1 MKSRFFVDKTARTSP
16 WFNNKI
22 EVRES
27 SLHGLGVFAT
37 ELIKKN
43 EIFESAPVIQFD
55 QFTMVHLFDLHG
67 YRHILH
73 DYVFSFN
80 GKAAIALGLGSIYNH
95 SNDDANASHRMNT
108 EAPSIEFVAKR
119 DIQADEE
126 ILIHYWKGK
135 IRGEFTSSG
144 TMVGDERINEDIRTK
159 GIARFK
165 KRNKR

>member
-1 MKSRFFVDKTARTSP
+1 MTKFFVDTPIRSSP
-16 WFNNKI
+16 WFSEKV

-80 GKAAIALGLGSIYNH
+80 GKAAIALGMGSIYNH
-95 SNDDANASHRMNT
+95 SNDNANAYAHAHVCERGRLARASLRCLPP
-108 EAPSIEFVAKR
+108 APLR
-119 DIQADEE
+119 D
-126 ILIHYWKGK
+126 
-135 IRGEFTSSG
+135 T
-144 TMVGDERINEDIRTK
+144 
-159 GIARFK
+159 
-165 KRNKR
+165 

>member
-1 MKSRFFVDKTARTSP
+1 MTKFFVDTPIRSSP
-16 WFNNKI
+16 WFTEKV
-22 EVRES
+22 EVREA
-27 SLHGLGVFAT
+27 SLHGLGVFST

-80 GKAAIALGLGSIYNH
+80 GKAAIALGMGSIYNH
-95 SNDDANASHRMNT
+95 SNDNANASHRMNT
-108 EAPSIEFVAKR
+108 PVPSIEFVAKR
-119 DIQADEE
+119 DIQPGEE

-135 IRGEFTSSG
+135 IRGDFTESG
-144 TMVGDERINEDIRTK
+144 TMVGDERITEKVRTK

-165 KRNKR
+165 KKQRK